1 MEHDFERSVAYTA
14 KRGCPNGFRK
24 RSEYTTAKGT
34 YVPAR
39 CVRSTSPYEHAA
51 YNATRK
57 MKARLEHVP
66 TEKKRTVKCPRGY
79 IARSPYMRRYSTSV
93 RQKGYTV
100 KRASGTVYKVYPK
113 NTDLYVP
120 PTCVKDKGLPGKKQ
134 GKGIGPL
141 RKGEMT
147 RFGYSSKDSVEK
159 RRLALKKAV
168 TELGALSVFRKLDA
182 VAKLSL
188 RVAPDSSRIFA
199 ADRDWVQKT
208 FGPASSELGWQ
219 GPLHAF

>member
-1 MEHDFERSVAYTA
+1 
-14 KRGCPNGFRK
+14 
-24 RSEYTTAKGT
+24 
-34 YVPAR
+34 
-39 CVRSTSPYEHAA
+39 
-51 YNATRK
+51 

-188 RVAPDSSRIFA
+188 RVAPDSSRIFVG
-199 ADRDWVQKT
+199 DRDWVKKT
-208 FGPASSELGWQ
+208 FGLGLQ
-219 GPLHAF
+219 DSLYAF

>member
-39 CVRSTSPYEHAA
+39 CVRSTSPYEH
-51 YNATRK
+51 NATRK

-120 PTCVKDKGLPGKKQ
+120 PTCVKDKGLPGKGIPK

-199 ADRDWVQKT
+199 VDRDWVQKT
-208 FGPASSELGWQ
+208 FGPASSDLGWQ
-219 GPLHAF
+219 GPLDAF